1 MKVIEFLSLWADNP
15 SIKIMQMPI
24 KKIDKSSGPV
34 HRQTAPVSE
43 LLESNQNYLGF
54 EITYFLMDDD
64 LLIVVCEANKEQER
78 KTITAYL
85 EGR

>member
-1 MKVIEFLSLWADNP
+1 MKVKEFLSLWADNP

-24 KKIDKSSGPV
+24 KKIDKGSSPV
-34 HRQTAPVSE
+34 HRQTALVSE

-54 EITYFLMDDD
+54 EIAYFLMDND

-78 KTITAYL
+78 KTINAYL
-85 EGR
+85 YGK